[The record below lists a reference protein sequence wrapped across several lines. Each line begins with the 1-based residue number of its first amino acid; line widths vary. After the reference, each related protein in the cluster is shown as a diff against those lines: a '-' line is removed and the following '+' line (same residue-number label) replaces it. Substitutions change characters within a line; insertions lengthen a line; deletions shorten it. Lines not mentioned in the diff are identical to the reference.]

1 MRSWIK
7 LAFITL
13 AAMLGTFME
22 VLDTTIT
29 NVAIPHIAGNLSVST
44 DESTWVI
51 TSYLVANAIILP
63 ITPWLAGIIG
73 RKRLFML
80 CVLTFTGSSFL
91 CGIAPNLEILI
102 IARILQGLGGGGL
115 QPIEQ
120 AILLEA
126 YPPEKRGLA
135 MAFYG
140 LVVVIAPVLGP
151 IVGGWI
157 TDNYSWRWSFFIN
170 LPIGILSFILIYL
183 FIEDPPYLR
192 KIKHSFDYIG
202 LSLLALF
209 LGSLQFILDKGERED
224 WFNSDLIVYFSIIC
238 IVSGVFFF
246 LWEKKEREPVV
257 DLSLLKNWNFA
268 LSVIFITILG
278 VVLYGS
284 ITLVPIMLQNL
295 AGYDAYKA
303 GLVLGTG
310 GIGGFISMFITAR
323 LITRIDG
330 KYLIICG
337 VMLHTI
343 SMFLMSSLNLEASF
357 FQYCVPRFIQGL
369 SLGMLFIPISVA
381 SVAYLPK
388 EKIGSATGI
397 YNLMRN
403 IGGSIGIAIVMTLL
417 NRRAQFHQTMFVDNL
432 HQFNYQLQ
440 KTHDYLNKLLS
451 NQILNL
457 PGHENILSFKLIE
470 LQIIKEAY
478 LKAFLDNF
486 HLFVFLSLLIG
497 FAILLKKTPKGKDIS
512 LH

>member
-1 MRSWIK
+1 MKNWIK

-91 CGIAPNLEILI
+91 CGIAPNLQTLI

-126 YPPEKRGLA
+126 YPPDKRGLA

-170 LPIGILSFILIYL
+170 LPIGMLSFVLIYL
-183 FIEDPPYLR
+183 FIEDPPYLKR
-192 KIKHSFDYIG
+192 IKTSFDFIG
-202 LSLLALF
+202 LFLLALF
-209 LGSLQFILDKGERED
+209 LGTLQFILDKGERED
-224 WFNSDLIVYFSIIC
+224 WFNSNLIVYFSIVCVIAG
-238 IVSGVFFF
+238 IFFF
-246 LWEKKEREPVV
+246 LWERKEKEPVV
-257 DLSLLKNWNFA
+257 DLSLLKNWNFSLA
-268 LSVIFITILG
+268 VIFITILG
-278 VVLYGS
+278 IVLYGS

-295 AGYDAYKA
+295 SGYTAYKA

-310 GIGGFISMFITAR
+310 GIGGFISMFLTAR

-330 KYLIICG
+330 KYLILCG
-337 VMLHTI
+337 VFLHSL
-343 SMFLMSSLNLEASF
+343 SMYIMSKLNLDASF
-357 FQYCVPRFIQGL
+357 IQYCIPRFIQGL

-417 NRRAQFHQTMFVDNL
+417 NRRAQFHQTMFVDYL
-432 HQFNYQLQ
+432 HQFNNNLNSSMTSLTQLL
-440 KTHDYLNKLLS
+440 KFKIT
-451 NQILNL
+451 NL
-457 PGHENILSFKLIE
+457 PGYEGLLSYKLLE
-470 LQIIKEAY
+470 LEMMKQAY
-478 LKAFLDNF
+478 LKSFLDNF
-486 HLFVFLSLLIG
+486 HLFIYLSLIIG
-497 FAILLKKTPKGKDIS
+497 FAFLLKKTPKGKDIS

>member
-1 MRSWIK
+1 MKNWIR

-170 LPIGILSFILIYL
+170 LPIGVLSFILIYL

-192 KIKHSFDYIG
+192 KIKSSFDYIG

-209 LGSLQFILDKGERED
+209 LGTLQFILDKGERED
-224 WFNSDLIVYFSIIC
+224 WFNSDLIIYFSIVCLI
-238 IVSGVFFF
+238 SGIFFF
-246 LWEKKEREPVV
+246 LWERKEKEPVV

-295 AGYDAYKA
+295 AGYDAFKA

-330 KYLIICG
+330 KYLILCG
-337 VMLHTI
+337 VALHTT
-343 SMFLMSSLNLEASF
+343 SMHLMSSLNLEASF

-417 NRRAQFHQTMFVDNL
+417 NRRAQFHQNMFVDNL
-432 HQFNYQLQ
+432 HQFNYRLQ
-440 KTHDYLNKLLS
+440 QTQEYINKLLS
-451 NQILNL
+451 YKANI
-457 PGHENILSFKLIE
+457 PGYEKLLSFKLIE
-470 LQIIKEAY
+470 LQVMKEAY

-486 HLFVFLSLLIG
+486 HLFIFLSLLIG
-497 FAILLKKTPKGKDIS
+497 FAILLKKTPKGKDIN

>member
-1 MRSWIK
+1 MSWLR

-22 VLDTTIT
+22 VLDTTIA

-51 TSYLVANAIILP
+51 TSYLVANAIVLP

-80 CVLTFTGSSFL
+80 CVLTFTVSSFL
-91 CGIAPNLEILI
+91 CGIAPNLETLI

-126 YPPEKRGLA
+126 YPPDKRGLA

-170 LPIGILSFILIYL
+170 LPIGALSFILIYL
-183 FIEDPPYLR
+183 FIEDPPYLKR
-192 KIKHSFDYIG
+192 IKTSFDFIG
-202 LSLLALF
+202 LFLLALF
-209 LGSLQFILDKGERED
+209 LGTLQFILDKGERED
-224 WFNSDLIVYFSIIC
+224 WFQSDLIIYFSIIC
-238 IVSGVFFF
+238 VIAGSFFF
-246 LWEKKEREPVV
+246 IWEKKEKEPVV
-257 DLSLLKNWNFA
+257 DLSLLKNWNFT
-268 LSVIFITILG
+268 LSIIFITVLG

-295 AGYDAYKA
+295 AGYDAFTA

-310 GIGGFISMFITAR
+310 GIGGFISMFLTAR
-323 LITRIDG
+323 LITRFEG
-330 KYLIICG
+330 KYLIMVG
-337 VMLHTI
+337 VLLNFI
-343 SMFLMSSLNLEASF
+343 SMIMMSSISLEASF
-357 FQYCVPRFIQGL
+357 IQYCIPRFIQGL
-369 SLGMLFIPISVA
+369 SLGFLFIPISVA

-417 NRRAQFHQTMFVDNL
+417 NRRAQFHQSMLVDNL
-432 HQFNYQLQ
+432 HQLNNNLNYSIEKISFFLKQ
-440 KTHDYLNKLLS
+440 KIINIPGYEKLLS
-451 NQILNL
+451 YKILGL
-457 PGHENILSFKLIE
+457 EVQK
-470 LQIIKEAY
+470 QAY
-478 LKAFLDNF
+478 LKSFLDNF
-486 HLFVFLSLLIG
+486 YLFSFLTLIIG
-497 FAILLKKTPKGKDIS
+497 FAFLLKKTPKGKDIS
-512 LH
+512 IH

>member
-1 MRSWIK
+1 MNWFR

-22 VLDTTIT
+22 VLDTTIV
-29 NVAIPHIAGNLSVST
+29 NVAIPHVAGNLSVST
-44 DESTWVI
+44 DEATWVI
-51 TSYLVANAIILP
+51 TSYLVANAIVLP

-80 CVLTFTGSSFL
+80 CILTFTGSSFL
-91 CGIAPNLEILI
+91 CGIAPNLETLI

-126 YPPEKRGLA
+126 YPPDKRGLA

-170 LPIGILSFILIYL
+170 LPIGALSFVLIYL
-183 FIEDPPYLR
+183 FIEDPPYLKR
-192 KIKHSFDYIG
+192 IKTSFDFIG
-202 LSLLALF
+202 LFLLALF
-209 LGSLQFILDKGERED
+209 LGTLQFVLDKGERED
-224 WFNSDLIVYFSIIC
+224 WFNSDLIIYFSIIC
-238 IVSGVFFF
+238 AISGIFFF
-246 LWEKKEREPVV
+246 AWERKEKEPVV
-257 DLSLLKNWNFA
+257 DLSLLKNWNFF
-268 LSVIFITILG
+268 LSLIFITVLG

-295 AGYDAYKA
+295 AGYDAFKA

-310 GIGGFISMFITAR
+310 GIGGFISMFLTAR
-323 LITRIDG
+323 LITKIEG
-330 KYLIICG
+330 KYLILFG
-337 VMLHTI
+337 VFLHYI
-343 SMFLMSSLNLEASF
+343 SMVIMASLNLEASF
-357 FQYCVPRFIQGL
+357 IQFCIPRFIQGL
-369 SLGMLFIPISVA
+369 SLGFLFIPISVA

-388 EKIGSATGI
+388 EKIGSATGL

-403 IGGSIGIAIVMTLL
+403 IGGSIGIAMVMTLL
-417 NRRAQFHQTMFVDNL
+417 NRRAQYHQTMIVDNL
-432 HQFNYQLQ
+432 HQLNLKLTHTLELLTSTL
-440 KTHDYLNKLLS
+440 KTKIINIPGYERLLS
-451 NQILNL
+451 YNL
-457 PGHENILSFKLIE
+457 LSHE
-470 LQIIKEAY
+470 LQRQAY
-478 LKAFLDNF
+478 LKSFLDNF
-486 HLFVFLSLLIG
+486 HLFSYLTLIIG
-497 FAILLKKTPKGKDIS
+497 FAILLKKVPKGKDMS

>member
-1 MRSWIK
+1 MMNWLR

-44 DESTWVI
+44 DEATWVI

-73 RKRLFML
+73 RKKLFML

-91 CGIAPNLEILI
+91 CGIAPNLATLI

-170 LPIGILSFILIYL
+170 LPIGALSFILIYL
-183 FIEDPPYLR
+183 FIEDPPYLKR
-192 KIKHSFDYIG
+192 IKTSFDFIG
-202 LSLLALF
+202 LFLLALF
-209 LGSLQFILDKGERED
+209 LGTLQFILDKGERED
-224 WFNSDLIVYFSIIC
+224 WFNSDLIIYFSIIC
-238 IVSGVFFF
+238 VIAGTFFF
-246 LWEKKEREPVV
+246 IWEKNEKEPVV

-278 VVLYGS
+278 LVLYGS

-295 AGYDAYKA
+295 AGYNAYKA

-310 GIGGFISMFITAR
+310 GVGGFISMFITAR

-330 KYLIICG
+330 KYIILCG
-337 VMLHTI
+337 VFLHSL
-343 SMFLMSSLNLEASF
+343 SMYLMSQLNLEASF
-357 FQYCVPRFIQGL
+357 LQYCIPRFIQGL

-417 NRRAQFHQTMFVDNL
+417 NRRAQFHQTMLVDNL
-432 HQFNYQLQ
+432 HQMN
-440 KTHDYLNKLLS
+440 LNFHYSIENLNKMLSWKITNLPGLEKLLS
-451 NQILNL
+451 YKILEL
-457 PGHENILSFKLIE
+457 EILR
-470 LQIIKEAY
+470 QAY
-478 LKAFLDNF
+478 LKSFIENF
-486 HLFVFLSLLIG
+486 YLFIYLSLFIG
-497 FAILLKKTPKGKDIS
+497 FAFLLKKTPKGKDIS
-512 LH
+512 IH

>member
-1 MRSWIK
+1 MNWLK

-22 VLDTTIT
+22 VLDTTIA

-51 TSYLVANAIILP
+51 TSYLVANAIVLP

-73 RKRLFML
+73 RKRLFMI
-80 CVLTFTGSSFL
+80 CVLTFTASSFL
-91 CGIAPNLEILI
+91 CGIAPNLETLI

-126 YPPEKRGLA
+126 YPPDKRGLA

-170 LPIGILSFILIYL
+170 LPIGTLSFILIYL
-183 FIEDPPYLR
+183 FIEDPPYLK
-192 KIKHSFDYIG
+192 KIKTSFDFIG
-202 LSLLALF
+202 LFLLALF
-209 LGSLQFILDKGERED
+209 LGTLQFILDKGERED
-224 WFNSDLIVYFSIIC
+224 WFQSDLIIYFSIIC
-238 IVSGVFFF
+238 IIAGVFFF
-246 LWEKKEREPVV
+246 IWEKQEKEPVV

-268 LSVIFITILG
+268 LSVVFITILG

-284 ITLVPIMLQNL
+284 ITLVPVMLQNL
-295 AGYDAYKA
+295 AGYDAFTA
-303 GLVLGTG
+303 GLVLGVG
-310 GIGGFISMFITAR
+310 GIGGFISMFLTAR
-323 LITRIDG
+323 LITKIDG
-330 KYLIICG
+330 KYLIMLG
-337 VMLHTI
+337 VVLHFI
-343 SMFLMSSLNLEASF
+343 SMITMSSLNLEASF
-357 FQYCVPRFIQGL
+357 FQFCIPRFIQGL
-369 SLGMLFIPISVA
+369 SLGFLFIPISVA

-403 IGGSIGIAIVMTLL
+403 IGGSIGIAVVMTLL
-417 NRRAQFHQTMFVDNL
+417 NRRAQYHQTMLVDNL
-432 HQFNYQLQ
+432 HQINNSLNYNIHKLSSFLSSKITNIPGYEKFLSYNLLGLEVQ
-440 KTHDYLNKLLS
+440 K
-451 NQILNL
+451 Q
-457 PGHENILSFKLIE
+457 
-470 LQIIKEAY
+470 AY
-478 LKAFLDNF
+478 LKSFLDNF
-486 HLFVFLSLLIG
+486 YLFSFLTLIIG
-497 FAILLKKTPKGKDIS
+497 FAFLLKKTPKGKEIS

>member
-1 MRSWIK
+1 MNWIR

-73 RKRLFML
+73 RKRLFLL
-80 CVLTFTGSSFL
+80 CVSTFTLSSFV
-91 CGIAPNLEILI
+91 CGISPNIETLI

-170 LPIGILSFILIYL
+170 IPIGILSFVLIYL
-183 FIEDPPYLR
+183 FIQDPPYLKR
-192 KIKHSFDYIG
+192 IKTSFDFIG
-202 LSLLALF
+202 LFLLALF
-209 LGSLQFILDKGERED
+209 LGTLQFVLDKGERED
-224 WFNSDLIVYFSIIC
+224 WFQSDLIIYFSIIC
-238 IVSGVFFF
+238 ILSGIFF
-246 LWEKKEREPVV
+246 LIWEKHEKEPVV

-268 LSVIFITILG
+268 ISVVFITILG
-278 VVLYGS
+278 LVLYGS

-295 AGYDAYKA
+295 AGYDAFTA
-303 GLVLGTG
+303 GLVLGFG
-310 GIGGFISMFITAR
+310 GIGGFISMFLTAR
-323 LITRIDG
+323 LITKIDG
-330 KYLIICG
+330 KYLIMFG
-337 VMLHTI
+337 VLLHFI
-343 SMFLMSSLNLEASF
+343 SMTIMSSLNLSASF
-357 FQYCVPRFIQGL
+357 FQYCIPRFIQGL
-369 SLGMLFIPISVA
+369 SLGFLFIPISVA

-417 NRRAQFHQTMFVDNL
+417 NRRAQFHQTMLVDRL
-432 HQFNYQLQ
+432 HQ
-440 KTHDYLNKLLS
+440 LN
-451 NQILNL
+451 NNLNL
-457 PGHENILSFKLIE
+457 GIEHLTFHLKNNFTNLPNCEKILSYKLIGLE
-470 LQIIKEAY
+470 IQKQAY
-478 LKAFLDNF
+478 LKSFLDNF
-486 HLFVFLSLLIG
+486 HLLSFLTLIIA
-497 FAILLKKTPKGKDIS
+497 FAFLLKKTPKDKEVSI
-512 LH
+512 H

>member
-1 MRSWIK
+1 MNWLR

-22 VLDTTIT
+22 VLDTTIA

-51 TSYLVANAIILP
+51 TSYLVANAVILP

-80 CVLTFTGSSFL
+80 CVLTFTASSFL
-91 CGIAPNLEILI
+91 CGIAPNLETLI

-126 YPPEKRGLA
+126 YPPDKRGLA

-170 LPIGILSFILIYL
+170 LPIGALSFILIYL
-183 FIEDPPYLR
+183 FIEDPPYLKR
-192 KIKHSFDYIG
+192 IKTSFDFIG
-202 LSLLALF
+202 LFLLALF
-209 LGSLQFILDKGERED
+209 LGTLQFILDKGERED
-224 WFNSDLIVYFSIIC
+224 WFQSDLIIYFSIIC
-238 IVSGVFFF
+238 VIAGSFFF
-246 LWEKKEREPVV
+246 IWERQEKEPVV
-257 DLSLLKNWNFA
+257 DLSLLKNWNFT
-268 LSVIFITILG
+268 LSIIFITVLG

-284 ITLVPIMLQNL
+284 ITLVPVMLQNL
-295 AGYDAYKA
+295 AGYDAFTA

-310 GIGGFISMFITAR
+310 GIGGFISMFLTAR

-330 KYLIICG
+330 KYLIMLG
-337 VMLHTI
+337 VGLHFI
-343 SMFLMSSLNLEASF
+343 SMILMSSLNLSASF
-357 FQYCVPRFIQGL
+357 IEYCIPRFIQGL
-369 SLGMLFIPISVA
+369 SLGFLFIPISVA

-403 IGGSIGIAIVMTLL
+403 IGGSIGIAMVMTLL
-417 NRRAQFHQTMFVDNL
+417 NRRAQFHQTMLVDNL
-432 HQFNYQLQ
+432 HSLNNNFNYNINKLTFFLKQ
-440 KTHDYLNKLLS
+440 KIINIPGYEKLLS
-451 NQILNL
+451 YNL
-457 PGHENILSFKLIE
+457 LGLEV
-470 LQIIKEAY
+470 QRQAY
-478 LKAFLDNF
+478 LKSFLDNF
-486 HLFVFLSLLIG
+486 YLFSFLTLIIG
-497 FAILLKKTPKGKDIS
+497 FAFLLKKIPKDKEIS